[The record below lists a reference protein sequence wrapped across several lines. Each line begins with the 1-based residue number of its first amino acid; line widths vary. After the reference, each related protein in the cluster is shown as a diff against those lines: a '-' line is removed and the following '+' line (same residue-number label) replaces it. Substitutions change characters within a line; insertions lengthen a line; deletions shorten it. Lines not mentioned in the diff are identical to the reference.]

1 METEL
6 DWVDSLN
13 YLIKQY
19 QEEESDESDG
29 LQ

>member
-19 QEEESDESDG
+19 QEEESNESDG